1 MTFASGRLGAIKPSA
16 ATATAAYTAPALN
29 SAAFSVTVCNQSAT
43 ADTIDIALSAA
54 AAGSPANTDYVMK
67 TQPLAGH
74 GTTQIS
80 GLAVAAGQIVFCL
93 STNGTASFV
102 VTGYEDLA

>member
-16 ATATAAYTAPALN
+16 ATPTAAYTAPVLT
-29 SAAFSVTVCNQSAT
+29 SAAFSVAVCNQSAT
-43 ADTIDIALSAA
+43 PDTIDIALSASG
-54 AAGSPANTDYVMK
+54 AGSPASTDYVLK
-67 TQPLAGH
+67 TQPLAGR

-80 GLAVAAGQIVFCL
+80 GLVVASGQIVYCL

-102 VTGYEDLA
+102 VTGYEDAA